1 MEKQNSKEVLMV
13 FVKNPELG
21 KAKTRLAK
29 TVGDK
34 KALDIYLQLLRY
46 TKSTLDKIPQDKQVH
61 YSSFV
66 DSNDFWKEGDYQ
78 KALQNQSKDL
88 GEKMLNAFQENFKH
102 GYEKV
107 IIIGSDCPEIAKET
121 IQEAFKKLDTHDVVF
136 GPAEDGGYYLLG
148 MREMI
153 PELFGNKKWSSDSV
167 IADSI
172 RDCKNKNLSYG
183 LLATF
188 SDVDLEEDWRKFEDK
203 LKGY

>member
-1 MEKQNSKEVLMV
+1 MTKRTSDEVLMV

-29 TVGDK
+29 TVGDR

-46 TKSTLDKIPQDKQVH
+46 TKSTLDKTSQDKQVH

-66 DSNDFWKEGDYQ
+66 DSTDFWEEGNYHKSKQHEDTDLGKKMAYAFQQNFKSGYQ
-78 KALQNQSKDL
+78 K
-88 GEKMLNAFQENFKH
+88 
-102 GYEKV
+102 V
-107 IIIGSDCPEIAKET
+107 VIIGSDCPEISKEVIT
-121 IQEAFKKLDTHDVVF
+121 KAFKELDTNDVVF

-148 MREMI
+148 MNKMI
-153 PELFGNKKWSSDSV
+153 PELFDNKTWSSDSV

-172 RDCKNKNLSYG
+172 KDCKAQNLSYS

-188 SDVDLEEDWRKFEDK
+188 SDVDFEDDWKKFEGR
-203 LKGY
+203 LRAY